1 MMTLVTDE
9 NPNPKFLK
17 VSDIIWKIRI
27 IRMYHNKF
35 LGIFSSSFVE
45 IDGVAAGLRVLD
57 NVEVVGGKA
66 ERFENHVAQLL
77 QIFWKTKKVL
87 KYFEIC
93 SVKETFNCYSLFC

>member
-17 VSDIIWKIRI
+17 VSDIIRKIRI
-27 IRMYHNKF
+27 IKMYHNLF
-35 LGIFSSSFVE
+35 LGNFFLSFVE
-45 IDGVAAGLRVLD
+45 IDGVAAGLQVLD
-57 NVEVVGGKA
+57 NIEVPGGKA

-87 KYFEIC
+87 KYFL
-93 SVKETFNCYSLFC
+93 KYDQ